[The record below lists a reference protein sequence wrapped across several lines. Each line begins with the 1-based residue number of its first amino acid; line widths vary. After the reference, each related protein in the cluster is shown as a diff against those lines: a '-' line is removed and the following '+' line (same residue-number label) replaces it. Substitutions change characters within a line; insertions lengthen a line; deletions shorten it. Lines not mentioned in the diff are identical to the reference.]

1 MHSFIQI
8 SEAYALIS
16 ISIDCVKR
24 LKMVTKFVRPKDSL
38 YPLIYHTFKAKSL
51 EGDDLVEYYIQD
63 LTESHYEKAV
73 ELLIK
78 NFMPE
83 ESFQMAINL
92 AGLDF
97 AAEIYRI
104 YYTPIF
110 QERCSLG
117 CFVSGTHEL
126 VGVDA
131 MKVKNKGGKEEVTVR
146 LACLWPY

>member
-1 MHSFIQI
+1 MHSSIQI
-8 SEAYALIS
+8 RKAHALIS
-16 ISIDCVKR
+16 ISVDCVKR

-38 YPLIYHTFKAKSL
+38 FPLIYHTFKAKSL
-51 EGDDLVEYYIQD
+51 DGDELVEYYIQD

-92 AGLDF
+92 AGTDY
-97 AAEIYRI
+97 AAEVYKIYF
-104 YYTPIF
+104 TAAF

-117 CFVSGTHEL
+117 CFVSGTHVL
-126 VGVDA
+126 VGVDV
-131 MKVKNKGGKEEVTVR
+131 MTVKSKGEEEEFKVR
-146 LACLWPY
+146 LAWLWPC